1 MTFIN
6 KPDSNRK
13 SKRIK
18 GRCQIRKIHV
28 LQGGAVAIATA
39 PFPLRRTGSVSENR
53 KECEEII
60 NSEKRG

>member
-1 MTFIN
+1 MTFIEN
-6 KPDSNRK
+6 L
-13 SKRIK
+13 
-18 GRCQIRKIHV
+18 IRKIHV